1 MTHRRF
7 IHALQFLTR
16 LPTPHVSNSEPAD
29 LARSAVWF
37 PVVGAI
43 IGLGLAAAVWA
54 GGYASPWIGALFG
67 VLIWVWIT
75 GGLHLDGLA
84 DVADALGAA
93 HRSPNRFVEVAHDPH
108 VGANGVIAIVL
119 QLMAKLVLLAQIP
132 QSQALL
138 ALILVPVWARWG
150 PLAWSLMLPPLSQG
164 LGERFSQEITR
175 ARVAAYGVALTLI
188 SAWLAPILIGALVIV
203 VIIAA
208 YWKYRLGGLTGD
220 CLGASIEIMETA
232 LLFLIVAATA
242 FA

>member
-16 LPTPHVSNSEPAD
+16 LPAPRVSNSEPAD
-29 LARSAVWF
+29 LSRSAVWF

-43 IGLGLAAAVWA
+43 IGVGVTAAVWI
-54 GGYASPWIGALFG
+54 GGYASPWIGALLG
-67 VLIWVWIT
+67 VLAWVWIT

-93 HRSPNRFVEVAHDPH
+93 HRSPERFVEVMHDPH
-108 VGANGVIAIVL
+108 VGTNGVVAIVL
-119 QLMAKLVLLAQIP
+119 LLIAKLVLLSQIP
-132 QSQALL
+132 QSQVLL

-150 PLAWSLMLPPLSQG
+150 PLVWSFMLPSLSRG
-164 LGERFSQEITR
+164 LGERFSREISGTH
-175 ARVAAYGVALTLI
+175 VAGYGVALTLI
-188 SAWLAPILIGALVIV
+188 SAWLAPVLIGALVIV
-203 VIIAA
+203 VGIAA

-220 CLGASIEIMETA
+220 CLGASIEVMETA
-232 LLFLIVAATA
+232 LLFLIVTATA